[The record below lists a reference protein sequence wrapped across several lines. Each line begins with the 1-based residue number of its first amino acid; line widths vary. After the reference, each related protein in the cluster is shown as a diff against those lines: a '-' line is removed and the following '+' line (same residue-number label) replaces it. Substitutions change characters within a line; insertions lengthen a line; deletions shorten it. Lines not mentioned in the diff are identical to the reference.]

1 MIGQIL
7 AQLANI
13 QSAKFASF
21 TYKAK
26 GTGEVAK
33 HTVLLNF
40 SVEEAY
46 KKDIELVNS
55 IFENTTDPLEK
66 TAAGEI
72 LASLA
77 VSLEEGAGNNPAYT
91 HGEAARGTGC
101 ETYIHVKDIPGLMI
115 HAETGSL
122 HVKAMAISK
131 EVVEAGTYKKVN
143 SSPKTIAKNKI
154 RNQLRSGKIR
164 QFVLDNLQGARIN
177 GETLEL
183 VSP

>member
-1 MIGQIL
+1 MIGQLL
-7 AQLANI
+7 AELANV

-55 IFENTTDPLEK
+55 IFDNATDPLEK

-77 VSLEEGAGNNPAYT
+77 VSLQEGAGNNPAYT
-91 HGEAARGTGC
+91 HGEAARGKNC
-101 ETYIHVKDIPGLMI
+101 ETYIHVKDIAGLMI

-122 HVKAMAISK
+122 HVKGMAITK
-131 EVVEAGTYKKVN
+131 EVIEQGTYKKVN
-143 SSPKTIAKNKI
+143 SAPLTIAKNKI
-154 RNQLRSGKIR
+154 RSQLRSGKIR
-164 QFVLDNLQGARIN
+164 QFVLDGLQSVRIN